1 MSINNLIEGETTNTK
16 QLQNEG
22 LKYISSSFGI
32 GKPTLHAYGNAD
44 YMAVIQQK
52 GNAYVVIKASYM
64 TEQANNT
71 ITEGLL

>member
-1 MSINNLIEGETTNTK
+1 MSISQLIEGETTNTK

-22 LKYISSSFGI
+22 LKYISSSLGI
-32 GKPTLHAYGNAD
+32 GKPQIHVYGNSD
-44 YMAVIQQK
+44 CMAVIQQK